1 VPPAGAPRGLLDRL
15 RGAIDLLYREMLKF
29 GVVGAVAFVVDM
41 GTFNLLR
48 HGIFAHKPTTATV
61 ISALVATVV
70 AWVGNRAWT
79 FRHRR
84 NRPAHHEALLFAGT
98 NGAAMLV
105 QMGVVGFSH
114 YVLALQTLTADNIA
128 KFLGIALG
136 TLLRFWAYRRF
147 VFAGEPIDA
156 RSTPSVGDPEPTV
169 DDRR

>member
-1 VPPAGAPRGLLDRL
+1 MA
-15 RGAIDLLYREMLKF
+15 
-29 GVVGAVAFVVDM
+29 
-41 GTFNLLR
+41 
-48 HGIFAHKPTTATV
+48 
-61 ISALVATVV
+61 SVV

-156 RSTPSVGDPEPTV
+156 RSTPSVDDPEPTV

>member
-1 VPPAGAPRGLLDRL
+1 
-15 RGAIDLLYREMLKF
+15 
-29 GVVGAVAFVVDM
+29 M

-48 HGIFAHKPTTATV
+48 HGLFAHKPTTATV
-61 ISALVATVV
+61 ISALAATVV
-70 AWVGNRAWT
+70 AWGGQPGFDVPAPTQSARSSRGPALR
-79 FRHRR
+79 RHQRCR
-84 NRPAHHEALLFAGT
+84 DAGPD
-98 NGAAMLV
+98 
-105 QMGVVGFSH
+105 GVVGFSH

-156 RSTPSVGDPEPTV
+156 RSTPSVDDPEPTV